1 MSSYWKKKKIQL
13 MGVKDPNFASDI
25 FGRLIKSIIQVSNG
39 CQMESMKEE
48 VEEVLETLRPMLM
61 QDGGNVELVDI
72 DDGVVKLRLVG
83 ACSSCSSSTM
93 TLKMGIEKALKKA
106 IPMVRCVEAIEQC
119 SLKLK
124 YLFILTLAYLSSY
137 K

>member
-1 MSSYWKKKKIQL
+1 
-13 MGVKDPNFASDI
+13 
-25 FGRLIKSIIQVSNG
+25 
-39 CQMESMKEE
+39 MKEE

-106 IPMVRCVEAIEQC
+106 VPMVRCIEAVE
-119 SLKLK
+119 
-124 YLFILTLAYLSSY
+124 
-137 K
+137 

>member
-1 MSSYWKKKKIQL
+1 
-13 MGVKDPNFASDI
+13 
-25 FGRLIKSIIQVSNG
+25 
-39 CQMESMKEE
+39 MKEE

-72 DDGVVKLRLVG
+72 DDGVVKVRLVG

-106 IPMVRCVEAIEQC
+106 TPMVRCIEAVE
-119 SLKLK
+119 
-124 YLFILTLAYLSSY
+124 
-137 K
+137 